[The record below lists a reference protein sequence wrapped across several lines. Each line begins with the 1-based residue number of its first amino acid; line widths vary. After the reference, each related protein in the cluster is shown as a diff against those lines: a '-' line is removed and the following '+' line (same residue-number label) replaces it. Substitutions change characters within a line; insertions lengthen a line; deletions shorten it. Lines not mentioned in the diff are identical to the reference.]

1 MIDLPGGEVLEGQ
14 QPYEALYIHIPFCK
28 SKCAY
33 CDFASEAISAD
44 DPRIEAYIDELILS
58 IRAASRADLLGD
70 LKTVYIGGGTPT
82 HIGNKQLSRL
92 LYALSLSMHLT
103 PEVECTLEVNPES
116 LTEAMVKDLFALG
129 VTRLSFG
136 VQSFDD
142 AVLATLGRAHDAQQA
157 RKAIERAQL
166 RFENISLDL
175 MCGIPGQSI
184 DSFRSSVEEA
194 LSLGVAHVSIYPLT
208 IEEGTRLRDLMDRSA
223 FVESEDALSDAA
235 AEMMVCAEELLVAH
249 GFHRYEV
256 ASYARAGFECEH
268 NKMYWTG
275 KPYLGVGHAAVSMKQ
290 NDASRVRFS
299 DGCVQEVLTHEQA
312 LVEDLMLGMRMSRG
326 VSEEKVQAVEALVP
340 NTRSAFATLEE
351 KGLVA
356 ERAGCFVPSE
366 KGWLYGNEIF
376 ATLLDLA

>member
-142 AVLATLGRAHDAQQA
+142 AVLATLGRAHDAEQA

-194 LSLGVAHVSIYPLT
+194 LSLGVTHVSIYPLT

-326 VSEEKVQAVEALVP
+326 VSAEKVRAVEALVP
-340 NTRSAFATLEE
+340 NTRSAFVSLEE
-351 KGLVA
+351 KGLVL
-356 ERAGCFVPSE
+356 ERAGRFFPSE

-376 ATLLDLA
+376 AALLDLA

>member
-142 AVLATLGRAHDAQQA
+142 AVLATLGRAHDAEQA

-326 VSEEKVQAVEALVP
+326 VSAEKVRAVEALVP
-340 NTRSAFATLEE
+340 NTRSAFVSLEE
-351 KGLVA
+351 KGLVL
-356 ERAGCFVPSE
+356 ERAGRFVPSE